1 MPTSSRIGIGQCV
14 EACGQERAWVD
25 DVCQIS
31 GVLGLECGFSCRK
44 VHVGG
49 KPRQVPLMDDGE
61 REEGPRRTG
70 GTSSPCGGHSYL
82 HLETWEITL
91 QLEGKARVGP
101 EGQEEKTR
109 GVPSLASSLEVPGYC
124 SCPKEEV
131 IDRCVQ
137 NTSTPTCRESS
148 VQGPWA
154 HWARGDNAGKT
165 LTPEPQSWVFCMPMI
180 HS

>member
-1 MPTSSRIGIGQCV
+1 MLFKLCCPEALTWPALNSIPILAVFNLKASKMPTSSRIGIGQCV

-101 EGQEEKTR
+101 EGQ
-109 GVPSLASSLEVPGYC
+109 VLS
-124 SCPKEEV
+124 
-131 IDRCVQ
+131 
-137 NTSTPTCRESS
+137 
-148 VQGPWA
+148 
-154 HWARGDNAGKT
+154 
-165 LTPEPQSWVFCMPMI
+165 
-180 HS
+180 